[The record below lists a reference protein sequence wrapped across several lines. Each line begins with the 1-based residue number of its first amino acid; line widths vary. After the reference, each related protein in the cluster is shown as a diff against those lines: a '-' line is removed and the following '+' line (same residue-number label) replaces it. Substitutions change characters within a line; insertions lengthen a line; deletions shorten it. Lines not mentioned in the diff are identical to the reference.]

1 MGRCTNTPRILM
13 SDPDTTDPEIAALM
27 ERFEASARAHP
38 HFGQAPVVATCSPKS
53 KVQSPKSGGVRKY
66 PTSNIQHPT
75 SNGFER
81 GCPRD
86 TEPMEESTVHSPQ
99 STVVGSSQ
107 RSFMRRWIRRSRCR
121 SC

>member
-38 HFGQAPVVATCSPKS
+38 HFGQAPVVATCRPKS

-86 TEPMEESTVHSPQ
+86 TEPMDEVERGELRGESQ
-99 STVVGSSQ
+99 VVGSS
-107 RSFMRRWIRRSRCR
+107 
-121 SC
+121 